1 MINDW
6 INVHNHIIVMNQS
19 ILSNIYL
26 ILLIC
31 SVIINQRIIS
41 EINNVNQCGLSYR
54 QVMKVLSQPIQPVQQ
69 IQQDQI
75 QPVQLPQFGLYEKNR
90 NYIDM
95 IFMYRIWLWRYLLSY
110 SFQ

>member
-1 MINDW
+1 MSYLEI
-6 INVHNHIIVMNQS
+6 
-19 ILSNIYL
+19 IYL

-41 EINNVNQCGLSYR
+41 EKNNVNQCGLSYR
-54 QVMKVLSQPIQPVQQ
+54 QVMKVVTKSIQVNNQTSQQVQQ

-90 NYIDM
+90 NHFI
-95 IFMYRIWLWRYLLSY
+95 
-110 SFQ
+110 

>member
-1 MINDW
+1 MI
-6 INVHNHIIVMNQS
+6 QS

-41 EINNVNQCGLSYR
+41 EKNNVNQCGLSYR
-54 QVMKVLSQPIQPVQQ
+54 QVMKVVTKSIQPYNQTSQQFQPVQQ

-90 NYIDM
+90 KYIDM
-95 IFMYRIWLWRYLLSY
+95 IFMYRI
-110 SFQ
+110 

>member
-1 MINDW
+1 MSYLEI
-6 INVHNHIIVMNQS
+6 
-19 ILSNIYL
+19 IYL

-41 EINNVNQCGLSYR
+41 EKNNVNQCGLSYR
-54 QVMKVLSQPIQPVQQ
+54 QVMKVLSQPVQPNDQQFQPIQQ

-90 NYIDM
+90 NHFI
-95 IFMYRIWLWRYLLSY
+95 
-110 SFQ
+110 

>member
-1 MINDW
+1 
-6 INVHNHIIVMNQS
+6 MNQS

-95 IFMYRIWLWRYLLSY
+95 IFMYRI
-110 SFQ
+110 

>member
-1 MINDW
+1 
-6 INVHNHIIVMNQS
+6 MNQS

-41 EINNVNQCGLSYR
+41 EKNNVNQCGLSYR
-54 QVMKVLSQPIQPVQQ
+54 QVMKVVTKSIQVNNQTSQQVQQ
-69 IQQDQI
+69 IQQVQQDQI

-90 NYIDM
+90 KYIDM
-95 IFMYRIWLWRYLLSY
+95 TFINRI
-110 SFQ
+110 